1 MIPLILAMEGTFTV
15 IYQFQIIHIEENI
28 ILLNDS
34 ASEFKILLEKVHSLN
49 ISI

>member
-15 IYQFQIIHIEENI
+15 IYQFQIIQIEENF

-34 ASEFKILLEKVHSLN
+34 ASEFKILLEKVHSFN